1 MSRDQ
6 VVPETLFTFYWTA
19 KHVSEVLAQDSPLL
33 LPHDV
38 ALQAEEHFV
47 HFSEMTKTGDRV
59 GWIWLFRDR
68 VEASRLRKM
77 GLDPDFAR
85 FAPADARELIGATI
99 PKGTAGLMEFAPSL
113 LADIPTLSETVQEI
127 WLGFDSMRLAKDR
140 CLRSSAHDIF
150 SVEEFLDRIDR
161 RVV

>member
-1 MSRDQ
+1 VSRDQ
-6 VVPETLFTFYWTA
+6 VIPETLFSFYWTA

-38 ALQAEEHFV
+38 ALQAEESFV
-47 HFSEMTKTGDRV
+47 HFSKLSETGDHIS
-59 GWIWLFRDR
+59 WMWLFRDR
-68 VEASRLRKM
+68 VEASRLRRM

-85 FAPADARELIGATI
+85 FAPIDVRELIGATM
-99 PKGTAGLMEFAPSL
+99 PRGTVALIEFVPSL

-150 SVEEFLDRIDR
+150 SVEEFLDRLDR